1 MARNY
6 GWQLSVHTHF
16 NRKNFF
22 SFSFAEGGLSP
33 KLISPPT
40 PAMYKYRPAFSNNPK
55 VHYHATAEQV
65 SEPGSFCS
73 HLMPGSVELRMNSL
87 QGSSECQGVK
97 VNNNTWHCC
106 VTVYYFHC
114 APYGNMSGFTASP
127 CWHVC
132 PTARRA
138 LLLLRCLSL
147 ILGCWEVSPPIG
159 FSWQRCHL
167 TSPSERAWHA
177 EFFSGSDPL
186 ANTQCTHWFFKK
198 LACKTERTFKASWEI
213 F

>member
-1 MARNY
+1 MCCYCHRDPIGFGGILHKSPASFILSRPDPFVEDD
-6 GWQLSVHTHF
+6 GWQGIMADSFLSTHILIE
-16 NRKNFF
+16 RTFF
-22 SFSFAEGGLSP
+22 FFSFAEGGLSP

-127 CWHVC
+127 C
-132 PTARRA
+132 
-138 LLLLRCLSL
+138 
-147 ILGCWEVSPPIG
+147 
-159 FSWQRCHL
+159 
-167 TSPSERAWHA
+167 
-177 EFFSGSDPL
+177 
-186 ANTQCTHWFFKK
+186 
-198 LACKTERTFKASWEI
+198 
-213 F
+213 